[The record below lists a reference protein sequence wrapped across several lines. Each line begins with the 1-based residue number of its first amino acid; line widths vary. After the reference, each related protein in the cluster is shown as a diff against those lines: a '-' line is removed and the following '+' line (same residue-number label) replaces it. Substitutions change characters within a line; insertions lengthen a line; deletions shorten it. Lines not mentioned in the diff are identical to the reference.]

1 MSEQTK
7 DLLKELLSD
16 KFHSID
22 WDNDY
27 IYNQSEQVIN
37 AAREL
42 GLNDLADELK
52 KII

>member
-1 MSEQTK
+1 MTEQTK

-37 AAREL
+37 AAKEL
-42 GLNDLADELK
+42 GFNALAEELQEL
-52 KII
+52 I